1 MTRKNCLHY
10 GICRMDVCFIH
21 ANNGDTYQ
29 CQDSDKVE
37 EDCEAFTDKSE
48 WVHLP
53 CKVGDV
59 VYCFA
64 PCFDTDHRPRLKVVE
79 KEIIELKTIAT
90 VSGLNFDIDNIGKT
104 VFLTREEAEKALKDM
119 RKNSNGGKTDD

>member
-1 MTRKNCLHY
+1 MKTCKDCIHY
-10 GICRMDVCFIH
+10 GICRLDVYFIH

-53 CKVGDV
+53 CKVGDI
-59 VYCFA
+59 VYQVDSERIYEMKVRA
-64 PCFDTDHRPRLKVVE
+64 VIYDTDG
-79 KEIIELKTIAT
+79 IA
-90 VSGLNFDIDNIGKT
+90 FDERAIGKS
-104 VFLTREEAEKALKDM
+104 VFLTRAEAEKALEE
-119 RKNSNGGKTDD
+119 RKEK

>member
-1 MTRKNCLHY
+1 MTCKDCIHY

-48 WVHLP
+48 LVHLP
-53 CKVGDV
+53 CKKGDV
-59 VYCFA
+59 LIRNGIRCKV
-64 PCFDTDHRPRLKVVE
+64 DHWNV
-79 KEIIELKTIAT
+79 IAT
-90 VSGLNFDIDNIGKT
+90 AFTQDEKCRLFGL
-104 VFLTREEAEKALKDM
+104 EEAEKALDDR
-119 RKNSNGGKTDD
+119 RKEDDGK